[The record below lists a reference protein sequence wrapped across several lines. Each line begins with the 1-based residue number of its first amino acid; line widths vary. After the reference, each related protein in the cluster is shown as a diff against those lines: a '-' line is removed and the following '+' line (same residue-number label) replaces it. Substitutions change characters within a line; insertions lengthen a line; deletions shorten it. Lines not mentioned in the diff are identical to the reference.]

1 MLRRIGPKNME
12 RYQWTNHVV
21 RKMQFY
27 GISESKVKN
36 VINRPTRVEEGIAP
50 RTVAAMQPAGTKT
63 PQEVWVMYQTAAQKS
78 SATEGIK
85 KIPRPSLKKENALTV
100 ISAWR
105 YPGVSPERGKI
116 PIPPDI
122 AEELG
127 IIL

>member
-1 MLRRIGPKNME
+1 MI
-12 RYQWTNHVV
+12 

-36 VINRPTRVEEGIAP
+36 IINRPTRVEEGIAP
-50 RTVAAMQPAGTKT
+50 NTAAVMQPAPSET
-63 PQEVWVMYQTAAQKS
+63 PQEIWVMYQTAAQKTKNPTPQTGGVVS
-78 SATEGIK
+78 RGK
-85 KIPRPSLKKENALTV
+85 PSLITI

-105 YPGVSPERGKI
+105 YPGISPEHGRI

-127 IIL
+127 IIV